1 MYNVYAR
8 FSFFTHPAM
17 NQLQILS
24 FIIITLIWFVAKDDQ
39 PKVIQPSISSFVGGQ
54 GKKMTQAK
62 LDNVITTYIASS
74 VMPFNHVESN
84 GFRYLVSELIPNFKE
99 SKLEIKSRKS
109 YQHQL
114 HTLWENKKK
123 MMISSMTQARQ
134 VCLTVD
140 HWSCRSKGYIGFTA
154 HWFVDGNRE
163 QGAIALRRITERCTY
178 DVIADQVYGVIG
190 EFGLSGKVSHC
201 VTDSG
206 ANFVKAFKVY
216 FRLFNL

>member
-1 MYNVYAR
+1 MISQRLSNPLFYRSWVVKER
-8 FSFFTHPAM
+8 RWHRPSCIMLSLRTLHP
-17 NQLQILS
+17 LLC
-24 FIIITLIWFVAKDDQ
+24 
-39 PKVIQPSISSFVGGQ
+39 
-54 GKKMTQAK
+54 
-62 LDNVITTYIASS
+62 
-74 VMPFNHVESN
+74 HVESN

-99 SKLEIKSRKS
+99 SKLQIKSRKS

-163 QGAIALRRITERCTY
+163 QGAIALRRITCRKMYLWCNCRPGIWCDRWIWTE
-178 DVIADQVYGVIG
+178 
-190 EFGLSGKVSHC
+190 
-201 VTDSG
+201 
-206 ANFVKAFKVY
+206 
-216 FRLFNL
+216 